1 MNRRNFLQVASATGL
16 VIPYWG
22 LVPIANAQSAGY
34 QGKILINVHASG
46 GLDASSWADP
56 RETDPRMNNY
66 AAAGTPAGVAGNI
79 RYAPM
84 GNNASFFPRF
94 FNQMLVINGVHSE
107 TNGHGD
113 GTRAHATGRLDMGY
127 PNISELFASVH
138 GKALP
143 MSWMNSGGFAV
154 SAGLVAPT
162 PIPNANNWRAL
173 ITPNAASAT
182 QDFMKEAD
190 ILKTQTA
197 RAERVRAELAA
208 GASVPRSQLVA
219 QQLGGA
225 GDSRALLARVA
236 QFTPATFD
244 TLAQAH
250 VGLIAAQAGI
260 CSTIQL
266 ASGGFDGHSNLANG
280 YANALPRLTDMV
292 SYIWDKAATLGLADR
307 ILVRIYSEFGRTP
320 LNSGNG
326 KDHWAVGTQILMEAA
341 PAWGNRVFGASGPK
355 HEQQKIDPATGAVDP
370 VNGIVMRP
378 RHIHA
383 ALRQY
388 LGIQTTDPRFNLK
401 VPAAETFDF
410 FNPNARTGYPNL

>member
-34 QGKILINVHASG
+34 QGKILVNIHASG

-56 RETDPRMNNY
+56 RERDPAMNNY

-79 RYAPM
+79 RFAPM
-84 GNNASFFPRF
+84 GNNAAFFARY

-107 TNGHGD
+107 TNGHDD

-138 GKALP
+138 GKGLP
-143 MSWMNSGGFAV
+143 MPWMNSGGFSV

-173 ITPNAASAT
+173 ISPNSASAT
-182 QDFMKEAD
+182 QDFIKEAD
-190 ILKTQTA
+190 ILKTQAA
-197 RAERVRAELAA
+197 RAARVQAQIAA

-225 GDSRALLARVA
+225 SDSRALLARVA

-244 TLAQAH
+244 TIAQAH

-266 ASGGFDGHSNLANG
+266 SSGGFDGHSQLANS
-280 YANALPRLTDMV
+280 YAQALPRLTDMV
-292 SYIWDKAATLGLADR
+292 DYVMQKSAALGLSDR
-307 ILVRIYSEFGRTP
+307 ILLRIYSEFGRTP
-320 LNSGNG
+320 INSGNG

-355 HEQQKIDPATGAVDP
+355 HEQLKINPATGAVDP

-378 RHIHA
+378 RHIHEQ
-383 ALRQY
+383 LRRY
-388 LGIQTTDPRFNLK
+388 LGIQTNDPKFALK
-401 VPAAETFDF
+401 VPAAEMFDF
-410 FNPNARTGYPNL
+410 FNPALSTGYPNL

>member
-1 MNRRNFLQVASATGL
+1 MNRRKFLEVASATGL

-34 QGKILINVHASG
+34 TGKILINIHASG

-56 RETDPRMNNY
+56 RERDPTMNNY

-79 RYAPM
+79 RFAPM
-84 GNNASFFPRF
+84 GNNQAFFTRF

-107 TNGHGD
+107 TNGHDD

-138 GKALP
+138 GKGLP
-143 MSWMNSGGFAV
+143 MQWMNQGGFAV

-162 PIPNANNWRAL
+162 PIPNAANWRAL
-173 ITPNAASAT
+173 ITPNSASAT
-182 QDFMKEAD
+182 QDFMKEQD
-190 ILKTQTA
+190 LLKIRAAALDRANAQIASGTA
-197 RAERVRAELAA
+197 
-208 GASVPRSQLVA
+208 VPRAQLAA

-225 GDSRALLARVA
+225 ADARAMLARVA

-244 TLAQAH
+244 TFAQAH
-250 VGLIAAQAGI
+250 VGLIAAQSGI
-260 CSTIQL
+260 TSTIQL
-266 ASGGFDGHSNLANG
+266 SSGGFDGHSQLANS

-307 ILVRIYSEFGRTP
+307 IMLRIYSEFGRTP

-326 KDHWAVGTQILMEAA
+326 KDHWAVGTQILMEAN

-355 HEQQKIDPATGAVDP
+355 HEQLRISPTGQIDP

-378 RHIHA
+378 RHIHQ

-388 LGIQTTDPRFNLK
+388 LGIQTNDPKFNLK
-401 VPAAETFDF
+401 VPTSENFDF
-410 FNPNARTGYPNL
+410 FNPANSTGYPNL

>member
-1 MNRRNFLQVASATGL
+1 MNRRKFLEVASATGL

-34 QGKILINVHASG
+34 TGKILINVHAGG

-56 RETDPRMNNY
+56 REKDPAMNNY

-84 GNNASFFPRF
+84 GNNASFFGRY

-107 TNGHGD
+107 TNGHDD

-138 GKALP
+138 GKGLP
-143 MSWMNSGGFAV
+143 MPWMNSGGFSV

-173 ITPNAASAT
+173 ITPNSASAT

-190 ILKTQTA
+190 ILKTQAA
-197 RAERVRAELAA
+197 RGERVKAQLAA
-208 GASVPRSQLVA
+208 GDTVPRSQLVST
-219 QQLGGA
+219 QLGGA
-225 GDSRALLARVA
+225 SDSRALLARVA

-244 TLAQAH
+244 TFAQAH
-250 VGLIAAQAGI
+250 VGLIAAQSGI
-260 CSTIQL
+260 ASTIQL

-292 SYIWDKAATLGLADR
+292 DYVWQKAAALGLADR
-307 ILVRIYSEFGRTP
+307 IVLRIYSEFGRTP

-326 KDHWAVGTQILMEAA
+326 KDHWAVGTQILMESA

-355 HEQQKIDPATGAVDP
+355 HEQQKINPATGAVDP

-388 LGIQTTDPRFNLK
+388 LGIQTTDPKFNLK

-410 FNPNARTGYPNL
+410 FNPNNSTGYPNL

>member
-1 MNRRNFLQVASATGL
+1 
-16 VIPYWG
+16 
-22 LVPIANAQSAGY
+22 
-34 QGKILINVHASG
+34 
-46 GLDASSWADP
+46 
-56 RETDPRMNNY
+56 MNNY

-79 RYAPM
+79 RFAPM
-84 GNNASFFPRF
+84 GNNAAFFARY

-107 TNGHGD
+107 TNGHDD

-138 GKALP
+138 GKGLP
-143 MSWMNSGGFAV
+143 MPWMNSGGFSV

-173 ITPNAASAT
+173 ISPNSASAT
-182 QDFMKEAD
+182 QDFIKEAD
-190 ILKTQTA
+190 ILKTQAA
-197 RAERVRAELAA
+197 RAARVQAQMAA

-225 GDSRALLARVA
+225 SDSRALLARVA

-244 TLAQAH
+244 TIAQAH

-266 ASGGFDGHSNLANG
+266 SSGGFDGHSQLANS
-280 YANALPRLTDMV
+280 YAQALPRLTDMV
-292 SYIWDKAATLGLADR
+292 DYVMQKSAALGLSDR
-307 ILVRIYSEFGRTP
+307 ILLRIYSEFGRTP
-320 LNSGNG
+320 INSGNG

-355 HEQQKIDPATGAVDP
+355 HEQLKINPATGAVDP

-378 RHIHA
+378 RHIHEQ
-383 ALRQY
+383 LRRY
-388 LGIQTTDPRFNLK
+388 LGIQTNDPKFALK
-401 VPAAETFDF
+401 VPAAEMFDF
-410 FNPNARTGYPNL
+410 FNPALSTGYPNL